1 LYMSVLRTSKS
12 KSEIRKRMVTIITI
26 YSLLAIGL
34 IASFIKSREKTLKAC
49 KIAKNAFTKTAPSLL
64 TVLGIVGLTLGIL
77 TADTISHLVGAEAG
91 IGATLIAAVLG
102 AITLIPSLV
111 AFPLAGSLLRSGATV
126 MTISTFV
133 TSLVMV
139 GIVTAP
145 LEIKELGKKFAILRN
160 GLGFLAAFLIALIM
174 GALL

>member
-1 LYMSVLRTSKS
+1 M
-12 KSEIRKRMVTIITI
+12 
-26 YSLLAIGL
+26 
-34 IASFIKSREKTLKAC
+34 ASFVKSREKTLKAF
-49 KIAKNAFTKTAPSLL
+49 KIAGKAFVKTAPSLL

-77 TADTISHLVGAEAG
+77 TPEIIAKAVGAEAG
-91 IGATLIAAVLG
+91 VMATLIASVLG

-126 MTISTFV
+126 MTISAFV

-145 LEIKELGKKFAILRN
+145 MEIKELGKKFTLLRN
-160 GLGFLAAFLIALIM
+160 GLGFLAALLIAVVM
-174 GALL
+174 GVVL